1 MRIAIWTTM
10 YPLPGNMHHGHA
22 AQELAYALRKFCPGH
37 QVDVYLFISPIGKR
51 LLARFSE
58 KYRVKANALKAGP
71 YEPGLYFRPIPV
83 FPKNM
88 FSRFINPFWQRHIL
102 SNIGANTECDL
113 ILVHMCNHLSYG
125 AVLAG
130 KKRGVPVVLEL
141 RREMERPGSLASW
154 KKQLL
159 FGAVK
164 MADAVVSPSAHLA
177 AKCRNAT
184 GQDVR
189 IIPSGTETL
198 FDEKPPSNLS
208 RKRRV
213 LFVGTLDDNKG
224 IKALLQTSLKLFA
237 NGINFEL
244 FIVGESYVDGHSIRL
259 ELEKLAQGHPQVK
272 FFGRVP
278 AEEVREQMRQAQV
291 LCVPSYTETLG
302 LVYFEAMKQGLPVIG
317 RRGTGIDGMGEAG
330 RDYEVINNDEELY
343 SLLPALLEDGGRRLR
358 LAEAGQHLASNW
370 TWENTAL
377 EHIAIF
383 ERLVDKRKIQCN
395 QQSPPDEQK

>member
-10 YPLPGNMHHGHA
+10 YPLPGEMYHGHA
-22 AQELAYALRKFCPGH
+22 VQELAYALREFCPGH
-37 QVDVYLFISPIGKR
+37 RVDVYLFISPIGKR

-71 YEPGLYFRPIPV
+71 YEPGLYFRPIPIL
-83 FPKNM
+83 PKDI
-88 FSRFINPFWQRHIL
+88 FTRFINPFWQRYIL
-102 SNIGANTECDL
+102 PNLGEDTECDL
-113 ILVHMCNHLSYG
+113 ILVHMCDKLSYG

-130 KKRGVPVVLEL
+130 KKRGVPVILEL
-141 RREMERPGSLASW
+141 QRDMDNPDSHPSW
-154 KKQLL
+154 KKKLL
-159 FGAVK
+159 FDAVK

-177 AKCRNAT
+177 AKCHNAT
-184 GQDVR
+184 GRDVQ
-189 IIPSGTETL
+189 IIPSGTDTI

-213 LFVGTLDDNKG
+213 LFVGTLDANKG

-244 FIVGESYVDGHSIRL
+244 FIVGEGYFGEHSFRH
-259 ELEKLAQGHPQVK
+259 ELEELAQGHPQVK
-272 FFGRVP
+272 FLGRIS
-278 AEEVREQMRQAQV
+278 AEEAREQMRQAQL
-291 LCVPSYTETLG
+291 LCVPSYTETFG

-343 SLLPALLEDGGRRLR
+343 SLLPALLEDSGRRLR
-358 LAEAGQHLASNW
+358 LAEAGQRLASNW
-370 TWENTAL
+370 TWKNTAL
-377 EHIAIF
+377 QHMAIF
-383 ERLVDKRKIQCN
+383 ERLAHKRKIQCN
-395 QQSPPDEQK
+395 QQGLPEEQK

>member
-10 YPLPGNMHHGHA
+10 YPLPGKMHQGHA
-22 AQELAYALRKFCPGH
+22 VQELAYALREFCPGH
-37 QVDVYLFISPIGKR
+37 HTDVYLFISPIGKR
-51 LLARFSE
+51 LLAKFSE
-58 KYRVKANALKAGP
+58 KYQIKADALKAGP
-71 YEPGLYFRPIPV
+71 YEPGLYFRPIPIL
-83 FPKNM
+83 PKNM
-88 FSRFINPFWQRHIL
+88 FARWINPFWQRHIL
-102 SNIGANTECDL
+102 SNIGANIECDL

-130 KKRGVPVVLEL
+130 EKRGISVVLEL
-141 RREMERPGSLASW
+141 QRDMDNPGSHPSW
-154 KKQLL
+154 KKKLL
-159 FGAVK
+159 FDAVK

-177 AKCRNAT
+177 TKCRNAT
-184 GQDVR
+184 GQDVQ

-198 FDEKPPSNLS
+198 YDEKPPSNLS

-244 FIVGESYVDGHSIRL
+244 FIVGESYVGEHSLRL
-259 ELEKLAQGHPQVK
+259 ELEELAQGHPQVK
-272 FFGRVP
+272 FLGRIT
-278 AEEVREQMRQAQV
+278 AEEVREQMRQAQL

-330 RDYEVINNDEELY
+330 RDYEVISNDEELY
-343 SLLPALLEDGGRRLR
+343 SLLPALLDDHKRCVQVG
-358 LAEAGQHLASNW
+358 EAGQRLASNW
-370 TWENTAL
+370 TWKNTAL
-377 EHIAIF
+377 QHMAIF
-383 ERLVDKRKIQCN
+383 EQLVHKQNIQCN
-395 QQSPPDEQK
+395 QQSLPEEQK